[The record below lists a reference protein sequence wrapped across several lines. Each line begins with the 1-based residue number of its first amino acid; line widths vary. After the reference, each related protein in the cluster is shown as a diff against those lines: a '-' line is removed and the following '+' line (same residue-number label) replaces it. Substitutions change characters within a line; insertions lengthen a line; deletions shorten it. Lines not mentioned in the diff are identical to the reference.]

1 MTLEAADVVWLDGA
15 FVPWDDARVHVLV
28 HALNHGTGVF
38 EGLRAYDTASGP
50 AIFRLVDH
58 LRRLERSA
66 AAILLPL
73 PPADDLGAAARQLV
87 VRNGFTDCYLRIA
100 AFRGYGEMFI
110 NPDLSPV
117 SVYVAAWR
125 QPESFRSEN
134 GRPTL
139 RATVSSW
146 QRPTAAGIPHD
157 VKVIGSYVTPAVA
170 RAEAVRNGY
179 DEAILLSADGRVS
192 EATIANLFV
201 VRDGRVRTPPL
212 ADGPLPGIT
221 RETVMFLLEGLGAP
235 CAERSLTRADLYDA
249 DEVFITGTGAEVV
262 GIREVDGRVLRGT
275 GELTRAVYAAYADV
289 VRGRAEAHRD
299 WLAYCE
305 SSFRTPAGLG

>member
-1 MTLEAADVVWLDGA
+1 MTLEAADVVWVDGE
-15 FVPWDDARVHVLV
+15 FVAWDDARVHVLA

-38 EGLRAYDTASGP
+38 EGLRAYDTPSGP
-50 AIFRLVDH
+50 AIFRLDDH
-58 LRRLERSA
+58 LRRLDRSA

-73 PPADDLGAAARQLV
+73 PPAHDLGAAARRLV

-117 SVYVAAWR
+117 AVYVAAWR
-125 QPESFRSEN
+125 QPQSFRVEN

-146 QRPTAAGIPHD
+146 QRQTAAGIPPD

-179 DEAILLSADGRVS
+179 DEAILLGADGHVS

-201 VRDGRVRTPPL
+201 VRDGRVATPPL

-221 RETVMFLLEGLGAP
+221 RETVMILLGRLGVP
-235 CAERSLTRADLYDA
+235 CEERSLTRADLYDA
-249 DEVFITGTGAEVV
+249 DELFITGTGAEIV
-262 GIREVDGRVLRGT
+262 GIREVDSRALRGT
-275 GELTRAVYAAYADV
+275 GEVTQAVYAAYAEV
-289 VRGRAEAHRD
+289 VRGRTEAHRG

-305 SSFRTPAGLG
+305 SPSRTAAGLD